1 MKLTEHDVNIESGS
15 FDAILF
21 DLDGVVTRTAKVH
34 AESWKHLFDEYLQ
47 QRSKGSDWEPFVIER
62 DYRRYV
68 DGKPRYEGVRSFLE
82 SRGIELPYG
91 TPEDSPGEETVC
103 GLGNRKNL
111 YFNEQLKNEGVSVYD
126 SSIALIELLREK
138 GFKTAVVTSS
148 KNCVSV
154 LKAANIE
161 NLFDVRVDG
170 THIQNEGL
178 KGKPEPDI
186 FLKAAKELGVEPE
199 RAVVFEDAESGVAA
213 GKKGGFGL
221 VIGVDRTGNSDRLLE
236 QGAHRVVTDLS
247 QVTVDGDRPFALLPI
262 AALPSALDSFHE
274 ISARLKD
281 RNIFVALDYDGT
293 LTPIVDRPEDA
304 VISLSMRQKVKELAA
319 VCTLVIISGRD
330 LKDVRELVGIDS
342 LIYAGSHGFDISGPE
357 GVDISFRQGD
367 DLLPVLDTAE
377 KQLRAS
383 LDGISGS
390 AVERKKYSIA
400 VHYRLVAESDITRVE
415 TIVDT
420 TLADHKS
427 LVKGSGKKVF
437 ELRPDIDWDKGKAL
451 LWIIDALGFELNKT
465 VPVYIGDDTTD
476 EDAFAVIGWNG
487 IGIVVS
493 EGKIDDMTSARYS
506 LANTEEVGSFLQKL
520 NRLISKGGER

>member
-1 MKLTEHDVNIESGS
+1 M
-15 FDAILF
+15 
-21 DLDGVVTRTAKVH
+21 
-34 AESWKHLFDEYLQ
+34 
-47 QRSKGSDWEPFVIER
+47 
-62 DYRRYV
+62 
-68 DGKPRYEGVRSFLE
+68 
-82 SRGIELPYG
+82 
-91 TPEDSPGEETVC
+91 
-103 GLGNRKNL
+103 
-111 YFNEQLKNEGVSVYD
+111 
-126 SSIALIELLREK
+126 
-138 GFKTAVVTSS
+138 
-148 KNCVSV
+148 
-154 LKAANIE
+154 
-161 NLFDVRVDG
+161 
-170 THIQNEGL
+170 
-178 KGKPEPDI
+178 
-186 FLKAAKELGVEPE
+186 
-199 RAVVFEDAESGVAA
+199 
-213 GKKGGFGL
+213 
-221 VIGVDRTGNSDRLLE
+221 
-236 QGAHRVVTDLS
+236 
-247 QVTVDGDRPFALLPI
+247 TVDGDRPFALLPI

-377 KQLRAS
+377 KQMRAS